1 MAWMWALTGA
11 AVVSFAVDSA
21 QRHCERWAYERDKD
35 L

>member
-1 MAWMWALTGA
+1 MTFGVAITCAGLMGWIVEW
-11 AVVSFAVDSA
+11 A

>member
-1 MAWMWALTGA
+1 MTWMIAVSCAALTGWT
-11 AVVSFAVDSA
+11 VEWA